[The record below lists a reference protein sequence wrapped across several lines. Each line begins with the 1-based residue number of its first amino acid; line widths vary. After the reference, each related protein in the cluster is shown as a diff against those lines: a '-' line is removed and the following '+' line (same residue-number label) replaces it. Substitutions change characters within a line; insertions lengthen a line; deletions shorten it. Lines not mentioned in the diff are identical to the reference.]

1 MHVGSATSQQP
12 PDTPLTRRGMPLC
25 AAVLPSGV
33 RSGTAAV
40 TDALYRQL
48 QQLVLQLHALV
59 IQHEEAGAVLVQLA
73 GSLSLMEG
81 QQLQVSIPAV
91 AQPLPPLFLSIMFL

>member
-1 MHVGSATSQQP
+1 
-12 PDTPLTRRGMPLC
+12 
-25 AAVLPSGV
+25 
-33 RSGTAAV
+33 V